1 MMPLNHSLL
10 RKLCSRSLTTLG
22 TQFDVKMNTHAVV
35 QLKNLTADENCP
47 HTTHLALFFLLLNVD
62 QKLKEDIMKAENK
75 HMHPKLTRF
84 FLDLK
89 DEAVRP
95 YFCDESLS
103 NECLVAKAEELWTL
117 A

>member
-1 MMPLNHSLL
+1 MPLNHSLL
-10 RKLCSRSLTTLG
+10 RKLCSRSLTTLE

-35 QLKNLTADENCP
+35 QLKNLAADETCP